1 MKVTDTVGNKE
12 MYSKELIEMYLKL
25 KNYSQQKQMAQD
37 INMSQSFLSDIYN
50 GRREFTDETAI
61 YIAIECGL
69 DPQEVV
75 MKLAAAR
82 ARTPQA
88 KSVWAQVLKT
98 YCAGDRAASC
108 AGLSA
113 IAALSM
119 AHFNFALCLLMVS
132 DGKVRRFAQH
142 A

>member
-1 MKVTDTVGNKE
+1 
-12 MYSKELIEMYLKL
+12 MYSKELIETYLKL

-69 DPQEVV
+69 DPEEVV

-98 YCAGDRAASC
+98 YCTGAKAAAC
-108 AGLSA
+108 AGLLAFPLGLISLR
-113 IAALSM
+113 IMYIML
-119 AHFNFALCLLMVS
+119 NILIV
-132 DGKVRRFAQH
+132 
-142 A
+142 

>member
-1 MKVTDTVGNKE
+1 
-12 MYSKELIEMYLKL
+12 MYSKELIETYLKL

-88 KSVWAQVLKT
+88 KTVWAQVLKR
-98 YCAGDRAASC
+98 YCAGAEAAVC
-108 AGLSA
+108 AGLL
-113 IAALSM
+113 AL
-119 AHFNFALCLLMVS
+119 FLPKLDFALCQLTL
-132 DGKVRRFAQH
+132 KKQ
-142 A
+142 

>member
-1 MKVTDTVGNKE
+1 
-12 MYSKELIEMYLKL
+12 MYSKELIETYLKL
-25 KNYSQQKQMAQD
+25 KNYSQQKQMAKD

-69 DPQEVV
+69 DPEEVV

-88 KSVWAQVLKT
+88 KSVWAQVLKR
-98 YCAGDRAASC
+98 YCTGVEAAAC
-108 AGLSA
+108 AGLL
-113 IAALSM
+113 AL
-119 AHFNFALCLLMVS
+119 FYPGFDFALCRSYV
-132 DGKVRRFAQH
+132 KY
-142 A
+142 